1 MHEGEHNWNVP
12 EKRENTD
19 RRLHHQHASQRDR
32 AGTAMGVVR
41 AIEGMKCRKS
51 KEQVGN
57 HAVYELHGKMI
68 IEHEWAIWVTS
79 VRMRR

>member
-1 MHEGEHNWNVP
+1 MV
-12 EKRENTD
+12 
-19 RRLHHQHASQRDR
+19 
-32 AGTAMGVVR
+32 VVR